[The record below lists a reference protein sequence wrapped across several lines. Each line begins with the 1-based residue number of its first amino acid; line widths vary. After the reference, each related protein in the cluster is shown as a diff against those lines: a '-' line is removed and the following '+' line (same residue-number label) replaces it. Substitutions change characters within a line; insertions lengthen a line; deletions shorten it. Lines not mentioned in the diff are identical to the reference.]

1 MSADA
6 TGRLAGRHA
15 LVTGASRGIGYAIAG
30 ALLAE
35 GARVAMLGRDM
46 ARVSDAARALGA
58 ADRVLPLAADVTD
71 SAGLAAAFAAARR
84 RFGPVQ
90 ILINNAGEAASAP
103 FAKTDEQLWQRMLG
117 INLTGVYACI
127 REALP
132 DMLEMRAGRIVNVA
146 STAGLRGYR
155 YSAAYVAAK
164 HGVVGLT
171 RALALELA
179 DRAITVNA
187 VCPGY
192 TETDLIRGAVANI
205 TSRTGRTEAQARE
218 ALLAGNPQHRMIQPA
233 EVAHAVVWLCAP
245 GTESVTGQSLAI
257 AGGEVM

>member
-1 MSADA
+1 MSATV

-15 LVTGASRGIGYAIAG
+15 VVTGATRGIGYEIAR

-35 GARVAMLGRDM
+35 GASVAMLGRDV
-46 ARVSDAARALGA
+46 ARLSQSAETLAAEGNVVA
-58 ADRVLPLAADVTD
+58 APADVTRPD
-71 SAGLAAAFAAARR
+71 ELNAAFATARR

-90 ILINNAGEAASAP
+90 ILVANAGQAVTASFPQTDAA
-103 FAKTDEQLWQRMLG
+103 LWQRM
-117 INLTGVYACI
+117 IDVNLTGVYACI

-132 DMLEMRAGRIVNVA
+132 DLVEARYGRIVSIA

-155 YSAAYVAAK
+155 YAAAYAAAK

-179 DRAITVNA
+179 DRGITVNA

-192 TETDLIRGAVANI
+192 TETDLVRGAIANI
-205 TSRTGRTEAQARE
+205 TRRTGRSEDEARE
-218 ALLAGNPQHRMIQPA
+218 ALVAANPQRRLIQPA
-233 EVAHAVVWLCAP
+233 EIAHAVVWLCAA